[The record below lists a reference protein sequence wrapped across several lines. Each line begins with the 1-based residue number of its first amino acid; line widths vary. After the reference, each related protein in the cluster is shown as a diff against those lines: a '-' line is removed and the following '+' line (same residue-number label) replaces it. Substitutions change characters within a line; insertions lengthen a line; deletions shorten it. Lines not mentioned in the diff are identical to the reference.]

1 MAYTVVWYDRQ
12 GIIDKVTFD
21 AEKTAKAHAVS
32 MFATRKG
39 DDGVVSV
46 EVRKDSGAVVFSHA
60 EN

>member
-1 MAYTVVWYDRQ
+1 MAYTVMWYGVR

-21 AEKTAKAHAVS
+21 AEKMAKDHAIT
-32 MFATRKG
+32 MFPTRKG

-46 EVRKDSGAVVFSHA
+46 EVRKDNGAVVFSHA